1 MDLFAEDA
9 IVVDPAVVEA
19 TRDIRQAEIV
29 PARELAAT
37 AAVVVGCGA
46 IGSFLARNLAHLGVA
61 HITLIDPDV
70 VSIENLSLQG
80 FSEDDLGRSKVL
92 ALRHS
97 IAQINSGVHAH
108 CWDRPFELAAM
119 KVAREHRRVAVFCC
133 VDDIEVRAAIHG
145 VVRRRCTIFV
155 DGRMAALVWR
165 VLTVD
170 DWDDDYYETTLFRKS
185 EANVLRCTAKG
196 TVFTAAMPAAQM
208 GTQLM
213 LHIKGA
219 QVADGTLRKDI
230 VGNLFTTTLEA
241 T

>member
-1 MDLFAEDA
+1 MDLFAGDA
-9 IVVDPAVVEA
+9 ADNPAVVET

-29 PARELAAT
+29 PVAELAKT

-46 IGSFLARNLAHLGVA
+46 IGSFLACYLAHLGVV
-61 HITLIDPDV
+61 HVTLIDPDI

-80 FSEDDLGRSKVL
+80 FSEDDLGRAKVM
-92 ALRHS
+92 ALRYS
-97 IAQINSGVHAH
+97 IARINSGIAVH
-108 CWDRPFELAAM
+108 CWEKPFELAAM
-119 KVAREHRRVAVFCC
+119 KPAREYPRVAVFSC

-145 VVRRRCTIFV
+145 VVRRRCSLFV

-170 DWDDDYYETTLFRKS
+170 DWADGYYETTLFRKS

-213 LHIKGA
+213 LHVKGMR
-219 QVADGTLRKDI
+219 VADGTLRKDI